1 MSTMTKVF
9 VVLTAVLSIMA
20 SVLFIASAAQWQN
33 YKEAYASAQS
43 ERDAEH
49 TLRKSL
55 EATLAA
61 SLAMKDDIIATKDRL
76 LADAQNQKQ
85 ELSDKHAELEAELN
99 RARNE
104 EVASEAARTRLRE
117 TLGVVTA
124 ELKGLQAQNKTL
136 LSENIQYQ
144 TRISQLNTQLLDLTA
159 QATILT
165 EEVRNLKQ
173 KNYAY
178 EQQLASSQTV
188 TTVDTGKLSTEA
200 PPIVPS
206 VTGDILGEIT
216 GVRDSY
222 AQINIGETSGVV
234 SGMTFMV
241 HRGSTYLGEFE
252 VTKVYPNEAGGRLST
267 VQGEIRPGDRISYSN
282 RS

>member
-9 VVLTAVLSIMA
+9 VVLTAVLSIVA

-33 YKEAYASAQS
+33 YKQAYETAQR
-43 ERDAEH
+43 ERDAES

-55 EATLAA
+55 DATLAA
-61 SLAMKDDIIATKDRL
+61 SLAMKDDIIANQARQ
-76 LADAQNQKQ
+76 LADSQLQQQ
-85 ELSDKHAELEAELN
+85 ELSDKHGELEAELN

-117 TLGVVTA
+117 TLGVITA
-124 ELKGLQAQNKTL
+124 ELKGLQAQNKDL
-136 LSENIQYQ
+136 LSDNIQYQ

-178 EQQLASSQTV
+178 EQQLNSTQAV
-188 TTVDTGKLSTEA
+188 AVLDTGKLSTEA

-206 VTGDILGEIT
+206 ITGDILGEIT

-222 AQINIGETSGVV
+222 AQVNIGETSGVV
-234 SGMTFMV
+234 EGMSFMV
-241 HRGSTYLGEFE
+241 YRGRTYLGEFE
-252 VTKVYPNEAGGRLST
+252 VQRVLPNEAAGRLNT
-267 VQGEIRPGDRISYSN
+267 VQGEVRPGDRISFSG